1 MCRHTT
7 QSIQMIVSGVGQIS
21 ANVQCGPYLGLIWG
35 ENMEELTQSLV
46 AQALGGLMCMGGGSL
61 PTST

>member
-21 ANVQCGPYLGLIWG
+21 ANVQCGPYLGFIWG

-46 AQALGGLMCMGGGSL
+46 AQALGVEPIVG
-61 PTST
+61 